1 MVTNLQM
8 ATSGPT
14 PPPTLLF
21 VVVAV
26 RVASANMDVA
36 VAAAVVP
43 LVVHLNTLPTTTTP
57 DHLLRALVVLQ
68 MVDLVARSASG
79 LDT

>member
-14 PPPTLLF
+14 PPPMLLF

-26 RVASANMDVA
+26 RVASAVMDV
-36 VAAAVVP
+36 AVVP
-43 LVVHLNTLPTTTTP
+43 LVVHLNMLPTTTTP
-57 DHLLRALVVLQ
+57 DHLLHALVVLQ